1 MELNDNEIKRKGLMF
16 VLSSPSGAGKTSLS
30 RKLLEL
36 DKELFLSISY
46 TTRPPRPGEID
57 GEDYFF
63 VNNDDFAFM
72 QEQNEFLEYAK
83 VFDYYYGTPKKTV
96 QMILNKGRD
105 VLFDIDWQG
114 TQQLMNNSK
123 DDLVK
128 VFVLPP
134 SIKELERRL
143 KERKQDEDEI
153 IQNRMS
159 RASDEVSHYAEY
171 DYILVNDDFD
181 KTVEE
186 IISILNAERLKNHRQ
201 IKTQK
206 IVKNLRGSL

>member
-1 MELNDNEIKRKGLMF
+1 MNTNNNEITRKGLMF

-36 DKELFLSISY
+36 DNELFLSISY

-63 VNNDDFAFM
+63 VDNDDFELM
-72 QEQNEFLEYAK
+72 REKDEFLEYAQ
-83 VFDYYYGTPKKTV
+83 VFDYYYGTPRKPVEK
-96 QMILNKGRD
+96 ILAMGRD
-105 VLFDIDWQG
+105 ILFDIDWQG

-134 SIKELERRL
+134 SIEELERRL
-143 KERKQDEDEI
+143 KKRKQDDDEI
-153 IQNRMS
+153 IQKRMS
-159 RASDEVSHYAEY
+159 KASDEMSHYPEY
-171 DYILVNDDFD
+171 DYILVNDEFD
-181 KTVEE
+181 KTIQE
-186 IISILNAERLKNHRQ
+186 ILNILNAERLKNHRQ

>member
-171 DYILVNDDFD
+171 DYIVVNDDFD